1 VSAAE
6 VPIVRELIETEAA
19 AGFSRLRRV
28 PSSKVRGFVDY
39 YDELSAADAA
49 ALRAALADRGAL
61 LLAPPRRG
69 LAADLAPAYKRWT
82 NALRSPPFSTDLR
95 YQPLRDAKMMVGA
108 GLVEE
113 GSLDADGAR
122 ELAGI
127 KNATAALLR
136 G

>member
-1 VSAAE
+1 MG
-6 VPIVRELIETEAA
+6 ELLETEAA

-28 PSSKVRGFVDY
+28 PSSRVRGFVDY
-39 YDELSAADAA
+39 YDELFAADAGDTA
-49 ALRAALADRGAL
+49 SGSGR
-61 LLAPPRRG
+61 PRR
-69 LAADLAPAYKRWT
+69 APARARSPRGWLRTLPRRT
-82 NALRSPPFSTDLR
+82 NDGRTGLRSPPFSTDLR
-95 YQPLRDAKMMVGA
+95 YQPLRDAKMMIAA